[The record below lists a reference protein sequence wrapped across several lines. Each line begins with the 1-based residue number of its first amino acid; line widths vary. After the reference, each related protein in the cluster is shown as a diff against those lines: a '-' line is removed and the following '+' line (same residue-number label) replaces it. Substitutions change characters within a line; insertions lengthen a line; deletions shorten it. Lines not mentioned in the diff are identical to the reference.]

1 MRFGSAGLIAAL
13 VALAACDPVT
23 VPMRGLAEVY
33 DFRLPVGTDSLVLH
47 WPNGTRI
54 RVYVNPAP
62 ETARTELLV
71 AGLRRG
77 ATAWEDVSLFGD
89 YSFQEVGN
97 PQDADVVLTWS
108 DLALP
113 IVTAHCPPGGGTAY
127 TTFCLTPEH
136 DALVPFPLTDDEQNS
151 RVRFLVTLRTDPSL
165 TAARVQSL
173 VAHEL
178 GHVLGLA
185 RHSPNSADL
194 MFSDPVARTEPNVRD
209 RATVQLLYQLRP
221 DIIP

>member
-1 MRFGSAGLIAAL
+1 MRIRPACLIAAIA
-13 VALAACDPVT
+13 ALAGCDPVT

-33 DFRLPVGTDSLVLH
+33 DFRLPVGSDSLVMH

-62 ETARTELLV
+62 EMDRTQLLV
-71 AGLRRG
+71 DGLSRG
-77 ATAWEDVSLFGD
+77 AAAWEGASLFGD

-97 PQDADVVLTWS
+97 PQGADVVLTWS
-108 DLALP
+108 DVALP
-113 IVTAHCPPGGGTAY
+113 INTAQCPPGGGAAY
-127 TTFCLTPEH
+127 TTFCLTPER
-136 DALVPFPLTDDEQNS
+136 DALEPFPLINDEPNS
-151 RVRFLVTLRTDPSL
+151 RVRFLVTVRADATL

-194 MFSDPVARTEPNVRD
+194 MFNDPVARTEPNVRD